1 MAKGGGPLRPIQ
13 SVLARPKPKQS
24 APARVEQEII
34 VISSSEDDEPLPPP
48 QRTPAPKPS
57 EMIMVASSD
66 SDLPQSGPS
75 ISPTRPKRP
84 QSLGG
89 TYQSALSR
97 ATASGSHPARSRPKP
112 KAPATRKLSLN
123 AKLDKTELPPHPSSD
138 RNTPSPPQKKTP
150 SANPNA
156 YRTVL
161 PGISSDV
168 ESQSSSEIIETQLV
182 GQQEQKSIV
191 LGSDG
196 STSENADDERET
208 ADQASPRKSVPIP
221 SSPTPETEPEPE
233 PLVESIANVSLYD
246 EQAAG
251 QDKEVAQA
259 VEAVESVSLDV
270 PETFNCSIGD
280 CTASFS
286 SAGMLHTHTSRD
298 HGIRLQN
305 KMSKKKRKASD
316 APENLPAKRRTTAL
330 PPSSSTPGTSRASP
344 AASAQSVVSQKSDR
358 FVTRRNTVGF
368 ESFSQKVSS
377 HEHLLSDEDVL
388 RDNSSS
394 PDSAPASRPMTPP
407 HIPNMRAP
415 QPNLRPPVPDEPSQN
430 LSPSKQRAQNKEE
443 VLIPGDEL
451 VTWRVDLVNS
461 MPESYRKNVGV
472 RAVFEAYMDDA
483 MRLTEPCASAIPV
496 ENMVDSEPCPPW
508 EFVYYNTMVYGT
520 NVPKPDLDALE
531 GCDCL
536 GPCDPEN
543 QDCSCVRRQ
552 EQYYAEYGGDMDGTT
567 GFGCAEDGTIKYQNG
582 AVFGCNSKC
591 SCDLEC
597 SNKVLQQGRKYD
609 IAIRKTKGKG
619 WGVFAKESIPAGRFI
634 GIYTGEL
641 LTEGM
646 ASKRAPVYDNFGRTY
661 VLNIDFHHI
670 AANKDAPTYAVDAFH
685 AGNFTR
691 FFNHSCEPNLK
702 LTAYYCDDV
711 DIQKPLI
718 ALFTCVDVKA
728 GTELTFSYTGLD
740 VYDEE
745 AVSFGAEALSRDTLL
760 EAEENG
766 WKLARNF
773 KLYLHPAHM
782 RADNIKLDPLPSE
795 ISLSQ
800 IYSDFLGYLF
810 RQTREYFEDHIIDGK
825 SIWEKYMPT
834 VEVIMAHPNGWHARE
849 QSFLRNAAV
858 KSGVFN
864 RPGATVANNIQFV
877 TEAEASVHYC
887 IQHTN
892 LKTRLNVGDIF
903 AVCDA
908 GGSTVDTTLYS
919 ITASQPALQLKE
931 VHDSA

>member
-1 MAKGGGPLRPIQ
+1 MPKRVEPSRPTRP
-13 SVLARPKPKQS
+13 VLARPKPRQS
-24 APARVEQEII
+24 APARVNQEII

-48 QRTPAPKPS
+48 PQLQRTPASKPS
-57 EMIMVASSD
+57 ASITLVSSD
-66 SDLPQSGPS
+66 SDMPQPGPS
-75 ISPTRPKRP
+75 TSSTLPKRP

-89 TYQSALSR
+89 PYQFSLSQAIAR
-97 ATASGSHPARSRPKP
+97 GSQLTRPRPKP
-112 KAPATRKLSLN
+112 KFPVTRKLSLN
-123 AKLDKTELPPHPSSD
+123 ANLDRTELPPHPSSG
-138 RNTPSPPQKKTP
+138 RNTPSPPQKNSP

-156 YRTVL
+156 YRTAL
-161 PGISSDV
+161 PGTSSDAD
-168 ESQSSSEIIETQLV
+168 SQSSSEIIETQLV
-182 GQQEQKSIV
+182 VQPEQKSIV

-196 STSENADDERET
+196 STSENADDEKET
-208 ADQASPRKSVPIP
+208 VNKASPRKSAPIP
-221 SSPTPETEPEPE
+221 SSPTPETELEPE

-246 EQAAG
+246 GQAVG

-270 PETFNCSIGD
+270 PETFKCSVGD

-286 SAGMLHTHTSRD
+286 SAGQLHTHTSRD

-305 KMSKKKRKASD
+305 KMGRKKRKASD
-316 APENLPAKRRTTAL
+316 AHENLPVKRRTTAL
-330 PPSSSTPGTSRASP
+330 PPSSSAPGTSRASP
-344 AASAQSVVSQKSDR
+344 ASAASAQSAGSEASDR
-358 FVTRRNTVGF
+358 FVKRNNTVGF
-368 ESFSQKVSS
+368 ESFAQKVSS
-377 HEHLLSDEDVL
+377 NEHLLEDEDVL
-388 RDNSSS
+388 RESSGS
-394 PDSAPASRPMTPP
+394 PDSAPASRPVTPP
-407 HIPNMRAP
+407 QIPNMRAP

-430 LSPSKQRAQNKEE
+430 LSPSKQRAQNKDE
-443 VLIPGDEL
+443 VIIPGDEL

-461 MPESYRKNVGV
+461 MPESYRKSSGV

-483 MRLTEPCASAIPV
+483 MRLTEPCASAIRV

-552 EQYYAEYGGDMDGTT
+552 ERYYAEYGGDMDGTT

-597 SNKVLQQGRKYD
+597 SNKVD
-609 IAIRKTKGKG
+609 ILKTKGKG

-670 AANKDAPTYAVDAFH
+670 AANLDAPTYAVDAFH

-702 LTAYYCDDV
+702 LTAYYCDDM

-728 GTELTFSYTGLD
+728 GSELTFSYTGLD

-745 AVSFGAEALSRDTLL
+745 
-760 EAEENG
+760 
-766 WKLARNF
+766 
-773 KLYLHPAHM
+773 
-782 RADNIKLDPLPSE
+782 
-795 ISLSQ
+795 
-800 IYSDFLGYLF
+800 
-810 RQTREYFEDHIIDGK
+810 
-825 SIWEKYMPT
+825 
-834 VEVIMAHPNGWHARE
+834 
-849 QSFLRNAAV
+849 
-858 KSGVFN
+858 
-864 RPGATVANNIQFV
+864 
-877 TEAEASVHYC
+877 
-887 IQHTN
+887 
-892 LKTRLNVGDIF
+892 
-903 AVCDA
+903 
-908 GGSTVDTTLYS
+908 
-919 ITASQPALQLKE
+919 
-931 VHDSA
+931 